1 MKFKEVGVLHLAD
14 GVLSMP
20 VVGVTYAAAGA
31 LTLYSAWGI
40 KEEEVPKVSLMS
52 GGFFALSLL
61 SIPVGPS
68 SVHPMLAGLMGVVL
82 GRRATLAFLVA
93 LLLQAILFQHGGL
106 TTLGA
111 NTLLLAI
118 PALLAYGLFYRME
131 NKSVFFRGVLAGVL
145 GVAGTVIFLILL
157 LLLTD
162 PRFGEGLLSVINILV
177 LGHVPLAVVEGLV
190 TGFALRLLYNVRP
203 ALLGITFKP
212 KDI

>member
-1 MKFKEVGVLHLAD
+1 LHLAD

-68 SVHPMLAGLMGVVL
+68 SVHPMLAGLVGVVL

-93 LLLQAILFQHGGL
+93 LLLQAMLFQHGGL

-145 GVAGTVIFLILL
+145 GVAGTLILLILL

-190 TGFALRLLYNVRP
+190 TGFALKLLYNVRP

>member
-1 MKFKEVGVLHLAD
+1 MHLAD

-68 SVHPMLAGLMGVVL
+68 SVHPMLAGLVGVVL

-93 LLLQAILFQHGGL
+93 LLLQAMLFQHGGL

-145 GVAGTVIFLILL
+145 GVAGTLILLILL

-190 TGFALRLLYNVRP
+190 TGFALKLLYNVRP

>member
-1 MKFKEVGVLHLAD
+1 MHLAD

>member
-1 MKFKEVGVLHLAD
+1 
-14 GVLSMP
+14 MP
-20 VVGVTYAAAGA
+20 VVGVTYLAAGA
-31 LTLYSAWGI
+31 MTVYSAWGI

-82 GRRATLAFLVA
+82 GRRAALAFFVA
-93 LLLQAILFQHGGL
+93 LLLQAMLFQHGGL

-145 GVAGTVIFLILL
+145 GIAGTVVLLVLL

-190 TGFALRLLYNVRP
+190 TGFALKLLFNVRP
-203 ALLGITFKP
+203 ALLGISFKP